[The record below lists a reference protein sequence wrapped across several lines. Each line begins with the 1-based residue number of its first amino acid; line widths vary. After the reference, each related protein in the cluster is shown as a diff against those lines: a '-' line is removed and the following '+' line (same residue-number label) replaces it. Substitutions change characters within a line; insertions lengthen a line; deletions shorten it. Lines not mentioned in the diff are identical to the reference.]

1 MGIKP
6 TLVLLTERGFN
17 HLIANNYSQV
27 ITLPVFV
34 LETKKCLYVMC
45 VYVYFGVFPL
55 SPVAL
60 LLP

>member
-34 LETKKCLYVMC
+34 LRTKENVYVMC
-45 VYVYFGVFPL
+45 LHVYFGVFSL

-60 LLP
+60 FLP